1 MKDLIRAY
9 DQLPFIAKLILA
21 LPGID
26 GIAWGIY
33 RIVKGVEHKDTVMLV
48 AGILWIVLGA
58 TIFWIIDMITIIMY
72 NKVVVFA

>member
-1 MKDLIRAY
+1 MKDLVRAF

-26 GIAWGIY
+26 GVAWGIY
-33 RIVKGVEHKDTVMLV
+33 RIVKGIEKKDSVMMI
-48 AGILWIVLGA
+48 AGIFWIVLGA

-72 NKVVVFA
+72 NKVVLFA